1 MEIKMEGLM
10 TAHTIL
16 FTGTTVLAV
25 GLFLGLAI
33 YVITRNP
40 RQPIS
45 WIFSILCLIVAIIY
59 LSSLFL
65 PSKPESSPSV
75 LELMLRFKWMA
86 ITFSGAL
93 YLHLV
98 SFYFP
103 PAWQRHRFWILLPAY
118 LLGSGLA
125 LTILFTNLVLAGF
138 HYHAAPHIVGPKTGP
153 LMPLLAGLMTVQV
166 IAGAVGLIVS
176 YRVTPSPS
184 LRHQI
189 LSLIAPTGLI
199 LVGSVGHWLIVINDA
214 DQIPHELPDAL
225 LILAAFFYAR
235 AVIRYGSF
243 VGRPLAR
250 RRLFYSTLAAV
261 AGLALLYL
269 TVSLDQWLRNHTF
282 SPYPLATGI
291 LIVVWATSF
300 PALSRWVSRRLD
312 KLLFKAES
320 REQELA
326 YQLAEALAQT
336 PGLEQLQTELLAT
349 LCTVLKVGNGFVAF
363 STPGVP
369 PKTLSIQAV
378 QGDLKLKPGNL
389 VHQPLVHRK
398 PQLITALY
406 PHLENESDW
415 QNIVLLCPLT
425 INQNVEG
432 ILALGEKLDGTP
444 VIPVMGWISR
454 ISIW

>member
-1 MEIKMEGLM
+1 MEGLV

-16 FTGTTVLAV
+16 FTGTTVMAV

-33 YVITRNP
+33 YVITRGS

-45 WIFSILCLIVAIIY
+45 WIFSMLCLIVAIIY

-65 PSKPESSPSV
+65 PSHPERAPVV
-75 LELMLRFKWMA
+75 LEFVLRFKWMA

-125 LTILFTNLVLAGF
+125 LTILFTDLVLAGF
-138 HYHAAPHIVGPKTGP
+138 HYHAPPHSVGPEPGP
-153 LMPLLAGLMTVQV
+153 LMLLLAGLMTLEI
-166 IAGAVGLIVS
+166 IAGAAGLLIS

-189 LSLIAPTGLI
+189 RSLITPTGLI
-199 LVGSVGHWLIVINDA
+199 LAGSVSHWLIVINDA
-214 DQIPHELPDAL
+214 DHFPHELPDAL

-235 AVIRYGSF
+235 TVIRYGSF

-250 RRLFYSTLAAV
+250 RRLFYATLAAV
-261 AGLALLYL
+261 VGLALLYL
-269 TVSLDQWLRNHTF
+269 TISLDQWLQNHTF

-291 LIVVWATSF
+291 LIVVWAAGF
-300 PALSRWVSRRLD
+300 PTFSRWVTRRLD

-320 REQELA
+320 REQEVA

-349 LCTVLKVGNGFVAF
+349 ICAVLFAP
-363 STPGVP
+363 S
-369 PKTLSIQAV
+369 
-378 QGDLKLKPGNL
+378 
-389 VHQPLVHRK
+389 
-398 PQLITALY
+398 
-406 PHLENESDW
+406 
-415 QNIVLLCPLT
+415 
-425 INQNVEG
+425 
-432 ILALGEKLDGTP
+432 
-444 VIPVMGWISR
+444 
-454 ISIW
+454 